1 MLSDQHY
8 DFGIAII
15 ITWLCQNCRQ
25 GRTDEFKSP
34 RLSHCLILLGQGKEN
49 TMKRNFKGS
58 WRFQDS
64 TNEKVLNLS
73 KWGSP
78 GIESGPTLSSERRR

>member
-1 MLSDQHY
+1 M
-8 DFGIAII
+8 
-15 ITWLCQNCRQ
+15 
-25 GRTDEFKSP
+25 
-34 RLSHCLILLGQGKEN
+34 LLGQGKEN

-58 WRFQDS
+58 WLFQAS

-78 GIESGPTLSSERRR
+78 GNDPCPTLFYERRK